1 MKLLIMLGIM
11 MLVIFLLV
19 ITSWQLHTEN
29 ASNYSQSPQIT
40 TVTIPQGAE
49 DPTSGK
55 NYEPQYIRVMIGINN
70 TVKWIN
76 DDTTL
81 SSVFADNQ
89 TDPNFFDATHQQT
102 SEKILNVL
110 KQGES
115 FEYTFTKAGYFGY
128 HGEPHP
134 WMRGWVTVL
143 PPSG

>member
-1 MKLLIMLGIM
+1 MKILMILGIM
-11 MLVIFLLV
+11 MLAIFLLV

-29 ASNYSQSPQIT
+29 TNSQSPQIT
-40 TVTIPQGAE
+40 TVIIPQGAE

-89 TDPNFFDATHQQT
+89 TDPNFFNATHKQT
-102 SEKILNVL
+102 SEKNLNIL

-115 FEYTFTKAGYFGY
+115 FEYTFTKVGYFGY
-128 HGEPHP
+128 HSEPHP
-134 WMRGWVTVL
+134 WMRGWVTVEK
-143 PPSG
+143 